1 MRSRYVDEPYH
12 VLAMALNMEDTPIL
26 SEEEIQHRQEEA
38 EERILNRLSA
48 SQRKRLKKALPM
60 ARLLM
65 KYREHPKFG
74 LISILYQYH
83 RILQQ
88 IGARMES
95 CGVLRCAEDVF
106 YLRVEDVLWWE
117 ERKIKASD
125 LQEKV
130 DAEKEMLRSATTRE
144 LPRVICT
151 PECDMIT
158 LSQKMQQ
165 QLKDL
170 PPSTLKGY
178 PASAGCV
185 EGRAVVATD
194 PHDTVIAKGEILVV
208 RATDPGW
215 TPVFA
220 PAGGIAIE
228 IGGVL
233 THGSVVAKEMG
244 IPCVVG
250 VAGLMDKIRTGMK
263 IRVDGST
270 GIVEIL
276 DTTSCVCFHSCRSF
290 QPFTQITADV
300 R

>member
-1 MRSRYVDEPYH
+1 
-12 VLAMALNMEDTPIL
+12 
-26 SEEEIQHRQEEA
+26 
-38 EERILNRLSA
+38 
-48 SQRKRLKKALPM
+48 M

-65 KYREHPKFG
+65 KYREHPKYY
-74 LISILYQYH
+74 LMSILHQYH

-88 IGARMES
+88 VGKRMAAR
-95 CGVLRCAEDVF
+95 GVLQCAEDVF
-106 YLRVEDVLWWE
+106 YLMVDDVLWWE
-117 ERKIKASD
+117 EGKVNGSD
-125 LQEKV
+125 FQEKV
-130 DAEKEMLRSATTRE
+130 AAEKEMLKSAKNRE

-158 LSQKMQQ
+158 LSQAMMQQ
-165 QLKDL
+165 QKDL
-170 PPSTLKGY
+170 PPNVLKGY
-178 PASAGCV
+178 SASAGCV

-220 PAGGIAIE
+220 PAGGIVIE

-250 VAGLMDKIRTGMK
+250 VAGLMEKIKTGMR
-263 IRVDGST
+263 IRVDGSA

-276 DTTSCVCFHSCRSF
+276 DSHCCVCLHSRWHF
-290 QPFTQITADV
+290 YPL
-300 R
+300 RE